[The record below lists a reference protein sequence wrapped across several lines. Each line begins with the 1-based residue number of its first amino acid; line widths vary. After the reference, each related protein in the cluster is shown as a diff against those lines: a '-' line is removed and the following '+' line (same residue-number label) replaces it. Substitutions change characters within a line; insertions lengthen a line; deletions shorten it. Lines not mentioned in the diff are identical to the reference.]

1 MAFNQTTAELIAQ
14 QYTNLMLPVIQ
25 QGDSRTA
32 PSTEFKTGLTVRDV
46 QILDYMGKVV
56 LRETTDLTSI
66 RETAV
71 DSVTAESRWLP
82 APHLVEHC
90 IRKSA
95 QFDLLTLVNQDSA
108 VRQAQAAAY
117 KRHMDKEFIRAAL
130 GPAITNI
137 NLVAE
142 NPGVTPA
149 GILSPYS
156 FVTLPEANII
166 TVAEGT
172 TLTAAIDQAL
182 AKFDGLDVDTS
193 MYPVYAYIPSKAK
206 ALLFED
212 PRYDNWNNMG
222 GQVLADGNLTPY
234 RGVQFVRLS
243 DEDVFK
249 TAFDSQGTNTEAVDK
264 IILVAGKAICTG
276 IWSDFKTE
284 ISVLP
289 EHSYAQQIYTCM
301 SMASTRLDE
310 QRVIVL
316 DIEAL

>member
-1 MAFNQTTAELIAQ
+1 MAFNPTTAELIAQ
-14 QYTNLMLPVIQ
+14 QYTNLMMPVIQ

-46 QILDYMGKVV
+46 QILDYMGKVT
-56 LRETTDLTSI
+56 LRETADLTSI
-66 RETAV
+66 RETVV

-95 QFDLLTLVNQDSA
+95 QFDLLTLVNQDSS
-108 VRQAQAAAY
+108 VRQAQAMAY

-142 NPGVTPA
+142 NPGVSPA
-149 GILSPYS
+149 GITSPYS

-166 TVAEGT
+166 TVEAGT
-172 TLTAAIDQAL
+172 TITAAIDEAL
-182 AKFDGLDVDTS
+182 AKFDALDVDTA

-212 PRYDNWNNMG
+212 ARYDNWNNMG

-234 RGVQFVRLS
+234 RSVQFVRLS
-243 DEDVFK
+243 DQDVF
-249 TAFDSQGTNTEAVDK
+249 AQVAEATDK
-264 IILVAGKAICTG
+264 IFLVAGKAICTG

-289 EHSYAQQIYTCM
+289 EHSYAQQIYTSM

>member
-46 QILDYMGKVV
+46 QILDYMGKVN
-56 LRETTDLTSI
+56 LREAVTDLTSI
-66 RETAV
+66 RETVV
-71 DSVTAESRWLP
+71 DQVTAESRWLP

-90 IRKSA
+90 IRKTA

-108 VRQAQAAAY
+108 VRQAQAAAF
-117 KRHMDKEFIRAAL
+117 KRHMDKEFVRAAM

-166 TVAEGT
+166 EVTAST
-172 TLTAAIDQAL
+172 SITAAIDAAL
-182 AKFDGLDVDTS
+182 EKFDAMDVDTT

-212 PRYDNWNNMG
+212 ARYDNWNNMG
-222 GQVLADGNLTPY
+222 SQVLADGNLTPY

-249 TAFDSQGTNTEAVDK
+249 AVAEGENK

-316 DIEAL
+316 DIAAL

>member
-1 MAFNQTTAELIAQ
+1 MAFNPTTAELIAQ
-14 QYTNLMLPVIQ
+14 QYTNLMMPVIQ

-46 QILDYMGKVV
+46 QILDYMGKVT
-56 LRETTDLTSI
+56 LRETADLTSI
-66 RETAV
+66 RQTVV

-95 QFDLLTLVNQDSA
+95 QFDLLTLVNQDSS
-108 VRQAQAAAY
+108 VRQAQAMAY

-142 NPGVTPA
+142 RPGVSPA
-149 GILSPYS
+149 GITSPYS

-166 TVAEGT
+166 TVEAGT
-172 TLTAAIDQAL
+172 TITAAIDAAL
-182 AKFDGLDVDTS
+182 AKFDALDVDTA

-212 PRYDNWNNMG
+212 ARYDNWNNMG

-243 DEDVFK
+243 DVDVF
-249 TAFDSQGTNTEAVDK
+249 AQVAEAANKVF
-264 IILVAGKAICTG
+264 LVAGKAICTG

-289 EHSYAQQIYTCM
+289 EHSYAQQIYTSM

>member
-1 MAFNQTTAELIAQ
+1 MAFNPTTAELIAQ
-14 QYTNLMLPVIQ
+14 QYTNLMMPVIQ

-46 QILDYMGKVV
+46 QILDYMGKVT
-56 LRETTDLTSI
+56 LRETADLTSI
-66 RETAV
+66 RETVV

-95 QFDLLTLVNQDSA
+95 QFDLLTLVNQDSS
-108 VRQAQAAAY
+108 VRQAQAMAY

-142 NPGVTPA
+142 NPGVSPA
-149 GILSPYS
+149 GITSPYS

-166 TVAEGT
+166 TVEAGT
-172 TLTAAIDQAL
+172 TITAAIDAAL
-182 AKFDGLDVDTS
+182 AKFDGLDVDTA

-212 PRYDNWNNMG
+212 ARYDNWNNMG

-234 RGVQFVRLS
+234 RGVQFIRLS
-243 DEDVFK
+243 DVDVF
-249 TAFDSQGTNTEAVDK
+249 AQVAEATDK
-264 IILVAGKAICTG
+264 IFLVAGKAICTG

-289 EHSYAQQIYTCM
+289 EHSYAQQIYTSM

>member
-1 MAFNQTTAELIAQ
+1 MAFNPTTAELIAQ
-14 QYTNLMLPVIQ
+14 QFTNLMLPVIQ

-46 QILDYMGKVV
+46 QILDYMGKVT
-56 LRETTDLTSI
+56 LRETTDMTSI
-66 RETAV
+66 RETVV
-71 DSVTAESRWLP
+71 DTVTAESRWLP

-95 QFDLLTLVNQDSA
+95 QFDLLTLVNQDSS
-108 VRQAQAAAY
+108 VRQAQTMAY

-142 NPGVTPA
+142 NPGVSPA

-156 FVTLPEANII
+156 FVTLPEENII
-166 TVAEGT
+166 TVNAGT
-172 TLTAAIDQAL
+172 TITAAIDSAL
-182 AKFDGLDVDTS
+182 EKFDALDVDTAT
-193 MYPVYAYIPSKAK
+193 YQVYAYIPSKAK

-212 PRYDNWNNMG
+212 ARYDNWNNMG

-243 DEDVFK
+243 DQDVF
-249 TAFDSQGTNTEAVDK
+249 AQVDQATNK
-264 IILVAGKAICTG
+264 IFLVAGKAICTG

-316 DIEAL
+316 DIANL

>member
-1 MAFNQTTAELIAQ
+1 MAFNPTTAELIAQ
-14 QYTNLMLPVIQ
+14 QYTNLMMPVIQ

-46 QILDYMGKVV
+46 QILDYMGKVT
-56 LRETTDLTSI
+56 LRETADLTSI
-66 RETAV
+66 RETVV

-95 QFDLLTLVNQDSA
+95 QFDLLTLVNQDSS
-108 VRQAQAAAY
+108 VRQAQAMAY

-142 NPGVTPA
+142 SSGVSPA
-149 GILSPYS
+149 GITSPYS
-156 FVTLPEANII
+156 FVTLPEANTI
-166 TVAEGT
+166 TVAAST
-172 TLTAAIDQAL
+172 TITAAIDAAL
-182 AKFDGLDVDTS
+182 EKFDALDVDTT

-212 PRYDNWNNMG
+212 ARYDNWNNMG

-243 DEDVFK
+243 DVDVF
-249 TAFDSQGTNTEAVDK
+249 AQVANAADK
-264 IILVAGKAICTG
+264 IFLVAGKAICTG

-316 DIEAL
+316 DIKAL

>member
-1 MAFNQTTAELIAQ
+1 MAFNPTTAELIAQ
-14 QYTNLMLPVIQ
+14 QYTNLMMPVIQ

-46 QILDYMGKVV
+46 QILDYMGKVT
-56 LRETTDLTSI
+56 LRETADLTSI
-66 RETAV
+66 RQTVV

-95 QFDLLTLVNQDSA
+95 QFDLLTLVNQDSS
-108 VRQAQAAAY
+108 VRQAQAMAY

-130 GPAITNI
+130 SPAITNI
-137 NLVAE
+137 HLVAE
-142 NPGVTPA
+142 VAGVSPA
-149 GILSPYS
+149 GITAPYS
-156 FVTLPEANII
+156 FVALPAANTI
-166 TVAEGT
+166 TAAAGT
-172 TLTAAIDQAL
+172 TITAAIDEAL
-182 AKFDGLDVDTS
+182 AKFDALDVDTA

-212 PRYDNWNNMG
+212 ARYDNWNNMG

-234 RGVQFVRLS
+234 RSVQFVRLS
-243 DEDVFK
+243 DTDVF
-249 TAFDSQGTNTEAVDK
+249 AQVDDAEDK
-264 IILVAGKAICTG
+264 IVLVAGKAICTG

-289 EHSYAQQIYTCM
+289 EHSYAQQIYTSM

-310 QRVIVL
+310 HRVIVL
-316 DIEAL
+316 DISAL

>member
-1 MAFNQTTAELIAQ
+1 MAFNPTTAELIAQ
-14 QYTNLMLPVIQ
+14 QYTNLMMPVIQ

-46 QILDYMGKVV
+46 QILDYMGKVT
-56 LRETTDLTSI
+56 LRETADLTSI
-66 RETAV
+66 RETVV

-95 QFDLLTLVNQDSA
+95 QFDLLTLVNQDSS
-108 VRQAQAAAY
+108 VRQAQAMAY

-130 GPAITNI
+130 SPAITNI

-142 NPGVTPA
+142 VPGVSPA
-149 GILSPYS
+149 GILAPYS
-156 FVTLPEANII
+156 FVALPAANII
-166 TVAEGT
+166 TVAAGT
-172 TLTAAIDQAL
+172 TITAAIDEAL
-182 AKFDGLDVDTS
+182 EKFDALDVDTA
-193 MYPVYAYIPSKAK
+193 MHPVYAYIPSKAK

-212 PRYDNWNNMG
+212 ARYDNWNNMG
-222 GQVLADGNLTPY
+222 GHVLTDGNLTPY
-234 RGVQFVRLS
+234 RSVQFVRLS
-243 DEDVFK
+243 DVDVF
-249 TAFDSQGTNTEAVDK
+249 AQVDDAEDK
-264 IILVAGKAICTG
+264 IVLVAGKAICTG

-289 EHSYAQQIYTCM
+289 EHSYAQQIYTSM

-310 QRVIVL
+310 HRVIVL
-316 DIEAL
+316 DISNL

>member
-25 QGDSRTA
+25 QGESRTA

-46 QILDYMGKVV
+46 QILDYMGKVT
-56 LRETTDLTSI
+56 LRETADLTSI
-66 RETAV
+66 RETVV

-90 IRKSA
+90 IRKTA

-108 VRQAQAAAY
+108 VRQAQVAAY
-117 KRHMDKEFIRAAL
+117 QRHMDKEFIRAAL

-137 NLVAE
+137 SLKAE
-142 NPGVTPA
+142 VPGVSPA
-149 GILSPYS
+149 GIVSPYS
-156 FVTLPEANII
+156 FVTLPEANHI
-166 TVAEGT
+166 TAEAST
-172 TLTAAIDQAL
+172 TITAAIDAAL
-182 AKFDGLDVDTS
+182 AKFDELDVDTAT
-193 MYPVYAYIPSKAK
+193 YPVYAYIPSKAK
-206 ALLFED
+206 TALFQD

-243 DEDVFK
+243 DSDVF
-249 TAFDSQGTNTEAVDK
+249 AQVAEAQDK
-264 IILVAGKAICTG
+264 VILVAGKAVCTG
-276 IWSDFKTE
+276 IWSDLKTE

-301 SMASTRLDE
+301 SMAATRLDE

-316 DIEAL
+316 DIAAL

>member
-1 MAFNQTTAELIAQ
+1 MAFNPTTAELIAQ
-14 QYTNLMLPVIQ
+14 QYTNLMMPVIQ

-46 QILDYMGKVV
+46 QILDYMGKVT
-56 LRETTDLTSI
+56 LRETADLTSI
-66 RETAV
+66 RETVV

-95 QFDLLTLVNQDSA
+95 QFDLLTLVNQDSS
-108 VRQAQAAAY
+108 VRQAQAMAY

-142 NPGVTPA
+142 NPGVSPA
-149 GILSPYS
+149 GITSPYS

-166 TVAEGT
+166 TVEAGT
-172 TLTAAIDQAL
+172 TITAAIDEAL
-182 AKFDGLDVDTS
+182 AKFDALDVDTA

-212 PRYDNWNNMG
+212 ARYDNWNNMG

-234 RGVQFVRLS
+234 RSVQFVRLS
-243 DEDVFK
+243 DQDVF
-249 TAFDSQGTNTEAVDK
+249 AQVDQAADK
-264 IILVAGKAICTG
+264 IFLVAGKAICTG

-289 EHSYAQQIYTCM
+289 EHSYAQQIYTSM

>member
-1 MAFNQTTAELIAQ
+1 MAFNPTTAELIAQ
-14 QYTNLMLPVIQ
+14 QYTNLMMPVIQ

-46 QILDYMGKVV
+46 QILDYMGKVT
-56 LRETTDLTSI
+56 LRETADLTSI
-66 RETAV
+66 RETVV

-95 QFDLLTLVNQDSA
+95 QFDLLTLVNQDSS
-108 VRQAQAAAY
+108 VRQAQAMAY

-142 NPGVTPA
+142 NPGVSPA
-149 GILSPYS
+149 GITSPYS

-166 TVAEGT
+166 TVAADT
-172 TLTAAIDQAL
+172 TITAAIDAAL
-182 AKFDGLDVDTS
+182 AKFDALDVDTA

-212 PRYDNWNNMG
+212 ARYDNWNNMG

-243 DEDVFK
+243 DVDVF
-249 TAFDSQGTNTEAVDK
+249 AQVAEAADK
-264 IILVAGKAICTG
+264 IFLVAGKAICTG

-289 EHSYAQQIYTCM
+289 EHSYAQQIYTSM

>member
-1 MAFNQTTAELIAQ
+1 MAFNPTTAELIAQ
-14 QYTNLMLPVIQ
+14 QYTNLMMPVIQ

-46 QILDYMGKVV
+46 QILDYMGKVT
-56 LRETTDLTSI
+56 LRETADLTSI
-66 RETAV
+66 RETVV
-71 DSVTAESRWLP
+71 DTVTAESRWLP

-95 QFDLLTLVNQDSA
+95 QFDLLTLVNQDSS
-108 VRQAQAAAY
+108 VRQAQAMAY

-142 NPGVTPA
+142 NPGVSPA
-149 GILSPYS
+149 GITSPYS

-166 TVAEGT
+166 TVADGT
-172 TLTAAIDQAL
+172 TITAAIDTAL
-182 AKFDGLDVDTS
+182 AKFDALDVDTA

-212 PRYDNWNNMG
+212 ARYDNWNNMG

-234 RGVQFVRLS
+234 RSVQFVRLS
-243 DEDVFK
+243 DQDVF
-249 TAFDSQGTNTEAVDK
+249 AQVAEATNK
-264 IILVAGKAICTG
+264 IFLVAGKAICTG

-289 EHSYAQQIYTCM
+289 EHSYAQQIYTSM

-316 DIEAL
+316 DIAAL

>member
-14 QYTNLMLPVIQ
+14 QYSNLMMPVIQ

-46 QILDYMGKVV
+46 QILDYMGKVT
-56 LRETTDLTSI
+56 LREVANLTTI
-66 RETAV
+66 RQTVV

-95 QFDLLTLVNQDSA
+95 QFDLLTLVSQDSA
-108 VRQAQAAAY
+108 VRQAQAMAY
-117 KRHMDKEFIRAAL
+117 KRHMDKEFVRAAL
-130 GPAITNI
+130 SPAITNI

-142 NPGVTPA
+142 NPGVSPA
-149 GILSPYS
+149 GITAPYD
-156 FVTLPEANII
+156 FVALPAGNTI
-166 TVAEGT
+166 TAAADT
-172 TLTAAIDQAL
+172 TITAAIDEAL
-182 AKFDGLDVDTS
+182 EKFDALDVDTA

-243 DEDVFK
+243 DTDVF
-249 TAFDSQGTNTEAVDK
+249 TAAQATDK
-264 IILVAGKAICTG
+264 VILVAGKAICTG

-310 QRVIVL
+310 QRVVVL
-316 DIEAL
+316 DIANL

>member
-1 MAFNQTTAELIAQ
+1 MAFNPTTAELIAQ

-46 QILDYMGKVV
+46 QILDYMGKVT
-56 LRETTDLTSI
+56 LRETADLTSI
-66 RETAV
+66 RETVV

-95 QFDLLTLVNQDSA
+95 QFDLLTLVNQDSS
-108 VRQAQAAAY
+108 VRQAQTMAY

-142 NPGVTPA
+142 NPGVSPA
-149 GILSPYS
+149 GITSPYS

-166 TVAEGT
+166 TVEAGT
-172 TLTAAIDQAL
+172 TLTAAIDTAL
-182 AKFDGLDVDTS
+182 AKFDALDVDTA

-212 PRYDNWNNMG
+212 ARYDNWNNMG

-234 RGVQFVRLS
+234 RGVQFIRLS
-243 DEDVFK
+243 DQDVF
-249 TAFDSQGTNTEAVDK
+249 AQVAEATDK
-264 IILVAGKAICTG
+264 IFLVAGKAICTG

-301 SMASTRLDE
+301 SMAATRLDE

>member
-1 MAFNQTTAELIAQ
+1 MAFNPTTAELIAQ
-14 QYTNLMLPVIQ
+14 QYTNLMMPVIQ

-46 QILDYMGKVV
+46 QILDYMGKVT
-56 LRETTDLTSI
+56 LRETADLTSI
-66 RETAV
+66 RETVV

-95 QFDLLTLVNQDSA
+95 QFDLLTLVNQDSS
-108 VRQAQAAAY
+108 VRQAQAMAY

-142 NPGVTPA
+142 KPGVSPA
-149 GILSPYS
+149 GITSPYS

-166 TVAEGT
+166 TVEAGT
-172 TLTAAIDQAL
+172 TITAAIDAAL
-182 AKFDGLDVDTS
+182 AKFDALDVDTA

-212 PRYDNWNNMG
+212 ARYDNWNNMG

-234 RGVQFVRLS
+234 RSVQFVRLS
-243 DEDVFK
+243 DQDVF
-249 TAFDSQGTNTEAVDK
+249 AQVAEATDK
-264 IILVAGKAICTG
+264 IFLVAGKAICTG

-289 EHSYAQQIYTCM
+289 EHSYAQQIYTSM

-316 DIEAL
+316 DIAAL